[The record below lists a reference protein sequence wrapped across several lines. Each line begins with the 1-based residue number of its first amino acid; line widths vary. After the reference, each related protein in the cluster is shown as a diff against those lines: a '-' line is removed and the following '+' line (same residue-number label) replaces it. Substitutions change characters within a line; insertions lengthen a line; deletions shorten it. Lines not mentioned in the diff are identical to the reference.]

1 MMSMS
6 ARRSG
11 VWPTWPSLPMVARPC
26 DLRHTACGS
35 KKSTSHCT
43 TSTIQVDLDGID
55 PTKDTSL
62 EGLGAAIDAISGLS
76 AAITADGRLEIDSA
90 GSDFEFT
97 FSDDTSGVLT
107 TLGINT
113 YFSGSDARDI
123 EANSVVAAA
132 PGMIAATLEHS
143 PGDNGNALALADLRD
158 MTIDSLIGLS
168 LTDTI
173 VRENMEVQQQQ
184 ISGVNADEETINLL
198 SYQRVYHGSARFI
211 AVVDEL
217 LQKQL
222 AIV

>member
-1 MMSMS
+1 
-6 ARRSG
+6 
-11 VWPTWPSLPMVARPC
+11 MVARPC

-43 TSTIQVDLDGID
+43 TSTIKVDLDGID

-62 EGLGAAIDAISGLS
+62 EGLG

-123 EANSVVAAA
+123 EANSVVDAA
-132 PGMIAATLEHS
+132 PGLIAAALEHS

-158 MTIDSLIGLS
+158 MTIDSLIGLI
-168 LTDTI
+168 LTDTWNRH
-173 VRENMEVQQQQ
+173 VK
-184 ISGVNADEETINLL
+184 D
-198 SYQRVYHGSARFI
+198 
-211 AVVDEL
+211 
-217 LQKQL
+217 
-222 AIV
+222 